1 MVSSDTATLEPFR
14 SGFGER
20 TPGGA
25 DNLTGVRIL
34 IATAGELSPTAVA
47 EFISR
52 LDDGALEVWVATVI
66 EVPRSFLAEIRSEGW
81 HPLSSSG
88 GTAEEA
94 DDLIARY
101 VEERGARIT
110 DPVVT
115 ALAAQDIAAETLY
128 LEGEDPSQ
136 TIAMTGDRFGVDLIV
151 LGATKRLFD
160 ETQWESVSSR
170 VIRDAGRPV
179 LVVPAAPRDDTGEL
193 DLPTSEFEL
202 ES

>member
-1 MVSSDTATLEPFR
+1 MVSSETDTIAPFG
-14 SGFGER
+14 SESGER
-20 TPGGA
+20 TPGGV

-34 IATAGELSPTAVA
+34 IATAGELSPTAVG

-52 LDDGALEVWVATVI
+52 LDGGELEVWVATVI
-66 EVPRSFLAEIRSEGW
+66 EVPRSFLDEIRSEGW

-88 GTAEEA
+88 GSAEEA

-115 ALAAQDIAAETLY
+115 ALAAQEIAAETLY

-136 TIAMTGDRFGVDLIV
+136 TIVAAGDRLDADLIV

-170 VIRDAGRPV
+170 VIRDAGRSV
-179 LVVPAAPRDDTGEL
+179 LVVPAAHRDDTGEL